1 MSLDLNTLA
10 TSRPV
15 NHGPLDLC
23 NAINAWFRGSDVGI
37 ISSALNAEKGN
48 CLAANGGGRS
58 TNLMPSAHKS
68 RVLRKRATRNET
80 VYNCAIALACD
91 RWLRARGLTA
101 QKENFNKSNTTE
113 EPKTDGLPLP

>member
-1 MSLDLNTLA
+1 MA
-10 TSRPV
+10 
-15 NHGPLDLC
+15 
-23 NAINAWFRGSDVGI
+23 
-37 ISSALNAEKGN
+37 SAD
-48 CLAANGGGRS
+48 
-58 TNLMPSAHKS
+58 KS
-68 RVLRKRATRNET
+68 KVLRKRAKRNET

>member
-37 ISSALNAEKGN
+37 ISSTLNAEKGN
-48 CLAANGGGRS
+48 CLAANGREEDKSECPALIKAEYCGSGPSETRPSTTMRS
-58 TNLMPSAHKS
+58 PWLVTN
-68 RVLRKRATRNET
+68 
-80 VYNCAIALACD
+80 
-91 RWLRARGLTA
+91 
-101 QKENFNKSNTTE
+101 F
-113 EPKTDGLPLP
+113 

>member
-1 MSLDLNTLA
+1 MPENCSAAPQAPGSAFAGSEVMQNLIDFWKSKTAKRERDKRMSLDLNILA

-48 CLAANGGGRS
+48 CLAANGREEDKPDAQRS
-58 TNLMPSAHKS
+58 
-68 RVLRKRATRNET
+68 
-80 VYNCAIALACD
+80 
-91 RWLRARGLTA
+91 
-101 QKENFNKSNTTE
+101 
-113 EPKTDGLPLP
+113 